1 MDIVRHRYHQIHIV
15 VLDTVIYSVVKC
27 EEHHLIKVSVTVIN
41 TVQTY
46 RLCNMAPS
54 LSGLLWK
61 VAPLTSYTCGLTA
74 TTSCWPGFNP
84 QAWHSQNG
92 QCIIF
97 SWSLFD
103 VLVGPCSTT
112 LSRRVSLR
120 SWTVCL
126 GGTVGTCSGSPSPV
140 LFRCLRTSDSALS
153 SPVSPMIRR
162 WNIWIEKT
170 YL

>member
-1 MDIVRHRYHQIHIV
+1 MWRTPPDKSQCHSDQYCPD
-15 VLDTVIYSVVKC
+15 LPT
-27 EEHHLIKVSVTVIN
+27 LIKVSVIN